1 VRSPSGYTL
10 LPIATT
16 GEVFT
21 DFSPYVAAISD
32 DGVVAFQAALRRRGS
47 GVYTARP
54 QRTSIEP
61 SIEPGPQISEVLSHP
76 AINAAGACAF
86 YGATRESPK
95 CVVAVQGGRV
105 RTLAPAAG
113 PLGPTINAAG
123 SIAFRAPTPSGGEG
137 IYRADSR
144 SITPIAE
151 TGPLYSA
158 FHGLP
163 VIDDAGRVL
172 FRADLTSAGQ
182 AVVLGDGESQRTIAA
197 TGDIFT
203 ALSAFPAMNAAGTV
217 GFCAVRTDGAP
228 AAYALRDGDMREI
241 VAAGPAF
248 ESIRGVLLDAA
259 GRAVFYATPRGGRLG
274 VFSGPDP
281 RRDSVLSI
289 GSALLGSTVAEFALN
304 PVSINSAGQ
313 LAVRVALADGRQW
326 ILRADP
332 SAPGEPASK

>member
-1 VRSPSGYTL
+1 MRSPSGYTL

-21 DFSPYVAAISD
+21 DFSPYVATISD

-76 AINAAGACAF
+76 AVNAAGACAF

-123 SIAFRAPTPSGGEG
+123 SIAFRAPIPSGGEG

-197 TGDIFT
+197 TGDVFS
-203 ALSAFPAMNAAGTV
+203 ALAPFPAISDAGLVVFAASLRAGGSGV
-217 GFCAVRTDGAP
+217 FAASDGSIDTIVDSRAP
-228 AAYALRDGDMREI
+228 
-241 VAAGPAF
+241 F
-248 ESIRGVLLDAA
+248 ESFRGALAD
-259 GRAVFYATPRGGRLG
+259 GRASVVFFATPRDGRLG
-274 VFSGPDP
+274 VFRGPDP
-281 RRDSVLSI
+281 RSDRILAIGDTLAGSVI
-289 GSALLGSTVAEFALN
+289 TEFALN
-304 PVSINSAGQ
+304 PVSINHSGQ
-313 LAVRVALADGRQW
+313 LAIRVRLADSRQL
-326 ILRADP
+326 IIRADP
-332 SAPGEPASK
+332 EDARP